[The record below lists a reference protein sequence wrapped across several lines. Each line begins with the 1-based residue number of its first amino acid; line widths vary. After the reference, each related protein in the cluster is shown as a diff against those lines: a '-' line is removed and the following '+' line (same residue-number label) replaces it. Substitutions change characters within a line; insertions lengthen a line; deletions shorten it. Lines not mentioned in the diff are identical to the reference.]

1 MECVKKQEL
10 ELSHKIKML
19 QYQVLWQ
26 KKKIGKKL
34 NLKLLKIIFVREKA
48 KEEAEEI
55 GINPQVLAAWRSQHK
70 H

>member
-1 MECVKKQEL
+1 
-10 ELSHKIKML
+10 ML

>member
-1 MECVKKQEL
+1 
-10 ELSHKIKML
+10 ML

-55 GINPQVLAAWRSQHK
+55 GINPQVLDAWRSQHK